1 MRVVLRVV
9 TVLALLMAS
18 GARAE
23 LRAGAGEVD
32 PALRHRVERHFQV
45 LPVRGGVVLTPKA
58 DSDVKTIEIR
68 DGVIALDGDPATG
81 AELREKLGADA
92 ELVLQ
97 VSYLP
102 ADVLAEWGA
111 GCEGCAGCAGAQGAQ
126 VRRVRR
132 VRRVLPRRRPKPP
145 SLLSRLPCPR
155 HRKIRTCARAPR
167 ACTSAATSW
176 SPKTNWSTDP
186 VVAIGGSVTVLGRVN
201 DDVVAV
207 GGSVHLGPKAVV
219 RGDVT
224 SVGGRIDQSPGATI
238 NGGVNEVRI
247 GPPHIHFNPAGFFG
261 PLAAWNPFTGWFKL
275 FGTLL
280 RLGLVMLLAMLVAL
294 VAARPVERIGL
305 RALQE
310 PWLSGFTGLLA
321 QLLFVPVLVLT
332 VVILAVS
339 LIGIPLLVLVPFGVI
354 AFLLAVLIGFTG
366 VALRLGR
373 WAVGPDRPMF
383 VAMAVGIILVA
394 VVTLVAR
401 VLALVPA
408 PLWPITWM
416 IGVLGFLVEYVAWSV
431 GLGAALLSRFGTRGA
446 PYDPPVA
453 PPPIPVYEGPSGV

>member
-1 MRVVLRVV
+1 MRSVRAPETPEAAEPPEPPPVPEAPEDSHRRKSATRVHIGSDILV
-9 TVLALLMAS
+9 
-18 GARAE
+18 AE
-23 LRAGAGEVD
+23 D
-32 PALRHRVERHFQV
+32 
-45 LPVRGGVVLTPKA
+45 
-58 DSDVKTIEIR
+58 
-68 DGVIALDGDPATG
+68 
-81 AELREKLGADA
+81 
-92 ELVLQ
+92 ELV
-97 VSYLP
+97 
-102 ADVLAEWGA
+102 
-111 GCEGCAGCAGAQGAQ
+111 
-126 VRRVRR
+126 
-132 VRRVLPRRRPKPP
+132 
-145 SLLSRLPCPR
+145 
-155 HRKIRTCARAPR
+155 
-167 ACTSAATSW
+167 
-176 SPKTNWSTDP
+176 TDP
-186 VVAIGGSVTVLGRVN
+186 VVAIGGSVTVLGKVN

-238 NGGVNEVRI
+238 NGGVHEVRI
-247 GPPHIHFNPAGFFG
+247 GPPHVHFNPAGFFG

-383 VAMAVGIILVA
+383 VAMAVGIVLVA

-453 PPPIPVYEGPSGV
+453 PPPLPVYEGPSGV

>member
-1 MRVVLRVV
+1 MRVVLRIVI
-9 TVLALLMAS
+9 VLALLMS
-18 GARAE
+18 GSARAA
-23 LRAGAGEVD
+23 LGAGAAEVD

-45 LPVRGGVVLTPKA
+45 LPVRGGVVLTPKTA
-58 DSDVKTIEIR
+58 SGVKTIEIR

-81 AELREKLGADA
+81 AELRDKLGADA

-102 ADVLAEWGA
+102 ADVLTHWTAPVAPVRPAAPEVPAPAAEPREPA
-111 GCEGCAGCAGAQGAQ
+111 PPAAAEPSDDDAHMRKSAT
-126 VRRVRR
+126 RVHIGSDIT
-132 VRRVLPRRRPKPP
+132 VAEDELV
-145 SLLSRLPCPR
+145 
-155 HRKIRTCARAPR
+155 
-167 ACTSAATSW
+167 
-176 SPKTNWSTDP
+176 TDP
-186 VVAIGGSVTVLGRVN
+186 VVAIGGSVTVLGKVN

-224 SVGGRIDQSPGATI
+224 SVGGRIDQSPGSTI
-238 NGGVNEVRI
+238 RGAVNEVRI
-247 GPPHIHFNPAGFFG
+247 GPPHFHFNPVGIFG

-280 RLGLVMLLAMLVAL
+280 RLGLVMLLAMMVAL
-294 VAARPVERIGL
+294 VAARPVERIGV
-305 RALQE
+305 RASQE

-383 VAMAVGIILVA
+383 IAMAVGIVLVA
-394 VVTLVAR
+394 VVTLAGR
-401 VLALVPA
+401 VLSLVPA
-408 PLWPITWM
+408 PLWPVTWM

-446 PYDPPVA
+446 PYDPPVT

>member
-58 DSDVKTIEIR
+58 GSEVKSIEIR
-68 DGVIALDGDPATG
+68 DGVIAIDGDAATG

-102 ADVLAEWGA
+102 ADALAQWGQ
-111 GCEGCAGCAGAQGAQ
+111 GVKGAQGAEGVKGAQ
-126 VRRVRR
+126 GAEGVAPERPEAAERPEAPERPEPPEAPEESHMRRSATR
-132 VRRVLPRRRPKPP
+132 VHIGSDILVAEDE
-145 SLLSRLPCPR
+145 LL
-155 HRKIRTCARAPR
+155 
-167 ACTSAATSW
+167 
-176 SPKTNWSTDP
+176 TDP
-186 VVAIGGSVTVLGRVN
+186 VVAIGGSITVLGRVN
-201 DDVVAV
+201 ADVVAV

-224 SVGGRIDQSPGATI
+224 SVGGRIDQTPGATVS
-238 NGGVNEVRI
+238 GDVHEVRF
-247 GPPHIHFNPAGFFG
+247 GPPHVHFNPAGFFG

-280 RLGLVMLLAMLVAL
+280 RLGLVMLLATLVAL

-305 RALQE
+305 RASQE

-332 VVILAVS
+332 IVILAVS

-373 WAVGPDRPMF
+373 WAVGPDRPIF
-383 VAMAVGIILVA
+383 VAMAVGIVLVA
-394 VVTLVAR
+394 VVTLAAR

>member
-9 TVLALLMAS
+9 TVLALLLAS

-45 LPVRGGVVLTPKA
+45 LPVRGGVVLTPKT
-58 DSDVKTIEIR
+58 DSGVKTIEIR
-68 DGVIALDGDPATG
+68 EGVIALDGDPATG

-102 ADVLAEWGA
+102 ADALAQWGQGA
-111 GCEGCAGCAGAQGAQ
+111 KGAKGAQGAKGEEGAASETPEAAEPPE
-126 VRRVRR
+126 
-132 VRRVLPRRRPKPP
+132 LPPVPEAP
-145 SLLSRLPCPR
+145 EDS
-155 HRKIRTCARAPR
+155 HMRK
-167 ACTSAATSW
+167 SAARVHIGSDILVAEDELV
-176 SPKTNWSTDP
+176 TDP
-186 VVAIGGSVTVLGRVN
+186 VVAVGGSVTVLGRVN

-224 SVGGRIDQSPGATI
+224 SVGGRIDQTPGATVQ
-238 NGGVNEVRI
+238 GRVNEVRI
-247 GPPHIHFNPAGFFG
+247 GPPHFHFNPAGFFG

-280 RLGLVMLLAMLVAL
+280 RLGLITLLAMLVAL

-408 PLWPITWM
+408 PLWPLTWM
-416 IGVLGFLVEYVAWSV
+416 IGLLGFLVEYVAWSV

-453 PPPIPVYEGPSGV
+453 PPPIPVYDGPSGV

>member
-9 TVLALLMAS
+9 TVLALLMAG

-58 DSDVKTIEIR
+58 DSNVKTIEIR
-68 DGVIALDGDPATG
+68 DGVIALDGDAATG

-102 ADVLAEWGA
+102 ADVLAEWG
-111 GCEGCAGCAGAQGAQ
+111 GKGAQGATGAAGAERPEAPETPEAAEPPEPPP
-126 VRRVRR
+126 V
-132 VRRVLPRRRPKPP
+132 PEAPEDSHRRR
-145 SLLSRLPCPR
+145 
-155 HRKIRTCARAPR
+155 
-167 ACTSAATSW
+167 SATRVHIGSDILVAEDELV
-176 SPKTNWSTDP
+176 TDP
-186 VVAIGGSVTVLGRVN
+186 VVAIGGSVTVLGKVN

-238 NGGVNEVRI
+238 NGGIHEVRI
-247 GPPHIHFNPAGFFG
+247 GPPHVHFNPAGFFG

-383 VAMAVGIILVA
+383 VAMAVGIVLVA

-453 PPPIPVYEGPSGV
+453 PPPIPVYEGPSVV

>member
-1 MRVVLRVV
+1 VHIGSDILV
-9 TVLALLMAS
+9 
-18 GARAE
+18 AE
-23 LRAGAGEVD
+23 D
-32 PALRHRVERHFQV
+32 
-45 LPVRGGVVLTPKA
+45 
-58 DSDVKTIEIR
+58 
-68 DGVIALDGDPATG
+68 
-81 AELREKLGADA
+81 
-92 ELVLQ
+92 ELV
-97 VSYLP
+97 
-102 ADVLAEWGA
+102 
-111 GCEGCAGCAGAQGAQ
+111 
-126 VRRVRR
+126 
-132 VRRVLPRRRPKPP
+132 
-145 SLLSRLPCPR
+145 
-155 HRKIRTCARAPR
+155 
-167 ACTSAATSW
+167 
-176 SPKTNWSTDP
+176 TDP
-186 VVAIGGSVTVLGRVN
+186 VVAIGGSVTVLGKVN

-238 NGGVNEVRI
+238 NGGIHEVRI
-247 GPPHIHFNPAGFFG
+247 GPPHVHFNPAGFFG

-383 VAMAVGIILVA
+383 VAMAVGIVLVA

-431 GLGAALLSRFGTRGA
+431 GLGRRCSAGSGRAARRTTHRSRRRPFLSTRVRASSDRRAGGA
-446 PYDPPVA
+446 RRAAAPSELALVPDARLHLHVDVA
-453 PPPIPVYEGPSGV
+453 GDHRLRAAAQPQQHAILAGNLERVRRAEASIDGALAGLERRAVLVRLRLRAVTPIPFEVGAVVVVGLVRCPLQLR

>member
-58 DSDVKTIEIR
+58 DSKVKTIEIR

-102 ADVLAEWGA
+102 ADALAQWGQ
-111 GCEGCAGCAGAQGAQ
+111 GVKGAQGAKGAEGAA
-126 VRRVRR
+126 
-132 VRRVLPRRRPKPP
+132 PETPEAAEPP
-145 SLLSRLPCPR
+145 EPPPVPEAPDDS
-155 HRKIRTCARAPR
+155 HMRK
-167 ACTSAATSW
+167 SAARVHIGSDILVAEDELV
-176 SPKTNWSTDP
+176 TDP
-186 VVAIGGSVTVLGRVN
+186 VVAVGGSVTVLGRVN

-224 SVGGRIDQSPGATI
+224 SVGGRIDQTPGATVH
-238 NGGVNEVRI
+238 GRVNEVRI
-247 GPPHIHFNPAGFFG
+247 GPPHFHFNPVGFFG
-261 PLAAWNPFTGWFKL
+261 PFAAWNPFTGWFKL

-305 RALQE
+305 RASQE

-394 VVTLVAR
+394 VVTLGAR

-453 PPPIPVYEGPSGV
+453 PPPIPVYDGPSGV

>member
-1 MRVVLRVV
+1 MRKSATRVHIGSDILV
-9 TVLALLMAS
+9 
-18 GARAE
+18 AE
-23 LRAGAGEVD
+23 D
-32 PALRHRVERHFQV
+32 
-45 LPVRGGVVLTPKA
+45 
-58 DSDVKTIEIR
+58 
-68 DGVIALDGDPATG
+68 
-81 AELREKLGADA
+81 
-92 ELVLQ
+92 ELVT
-97 VSYLP
+97 
-102 ADVLAEWGA
+102 E
-111 GCEGCAGCAGAQGAQ
+111 
-126 VRRVRR
+126 
-132 VRRVLPRRRPKPP
+132 
-145 SLLSRLPCPR
+145 
-155 HRKIRTCARAPR
+155 
-167 ACTSAATSW
+167 
-176 SPKTNWSTDP
+176 P

-238 NGGVNEVRI
+238 NGGVHEVRI

-294 VAARPVERIGL
+294 LAARPVERIGL

-383 VAMAVGIILVA
+383 VAMAVGIVLVA

-453 PPPIPVYEGPSGV
+453 PPPIPVYEGPSVV

>member
-1 MRVVLRVV
+1 M
-9 TVLALLMAS
+9 
-18 GARAE
+18 
-23 LRAGAGEVD
+23 
-32 PALRHRVERHFQV
+32 

-58 DSDVKTIEIR
+58 DSAVKTIEIR

-81 AELREKLGADA
+81 AELREKLEADA
-92 ELVLQ
+92 ELR
-97 VSYLP
+97 
-102 ADVLAEWGA
+102 AA
-111 GCEGCAGCAGAQGAQ
+111 GLVFCPPTCWRSGVGKGAQGA
-126 VRRVRR
+126 RVREGAR
-132 VRRVLPRRRPKPP
+132 VRKVRKVPKVRSVLPPRCPKPP
-145 SLLSRLPCPR
+145 SLLSRLQCPR
-155 HRKIRTCARAPR
+155 HRKIRTGAGAPR

-176 SPKTNWSTDP
+176 FAEDELVTDP
-186 VVAIGGSVTVLGRVN
+186 VVAIGGSVTVLGKVN

-238 NGGVNEVRI
+238 NGGIHEVRI
-247 GPPHIHFNPAGFFG
+247 GPPHVHFNPAGFFG

-383 VAMAVGIILVA
+383 VAMAVGIVLVA

-446 PYDPPVA
+446 PCDPPVA